1 MPQGMPRRFL
11 LNSWEALC
19 FNETNQRIKVGS
31 DLKFIL
37 VNESRPDRTRSNTT
51 AHFVAEFG
59 RIQIEVPPEF
69 WRMQRRMDR
78 RRAVVLGTGP
88 QSLPDVVGQVFNLP
102 GSFFGVCAELEF
114 KMRLGPGSLKTC
126 PTIDEIGKF
135 IAAPSLSS
143 ANLPGRVES
152 TA

>member
-1 MPQGMPRRFL
+1 MHQGMPRRFL

-51 AHFVAEFG
+51 AHLVAEFA

-69 WRMQRRMDR
+69 WRIQLRMDR
-78 RRAVVLGTGP
+78 RCAVVLGTGP

-102 GSFFGVCAELEF
+102 GSFLGVCAELEF
-114 KMRLGPGSLKTC
+114 KMRLGPGRLKTC
-126 PTIDEIGKF
+126 PTIYENGK
-135 IAAPSLSS
+135 
-143 ANLPGRVES
+143 
-152 TA
+152 